1 MKYSVIA
8 VRLSVCAKG
17 FLACPGSPT
26 KSSLPSSSTSPLPL
40 ARSFVVF
47 ALVICRYALKMYVI
61 QSPDSNLYPHPIV
74 ICHVGSYKVLSATF
88 IHIPFALSQVKY
100 TLLISNCQMLFQA
113 FLTLLA
119 WALPQWRQL
128 QLLMAAMSL
137 LLVTL
142 HLNLPPFVCFKLSWS
157 ASVTQVLSW
166 FFSPESPR
174 WLFARGKRAE
184 ATALVRSTSK
194 MRIAKPEPE
203 TWFKIKS
210 KRQQNWSEINYSQLP
225 NPNLN
230 L

>member
-1 MKYSVIA
+1 MKYSLISL
-8 VRLSVCAKG
+8 RLSVCAKG

-47 ALVICRYALKMYVI
+47 ALVICCYALKMYVI
-61 QSPDSNLYPHPIV
+61 QSPDSNLYPHPLV
-74 ICHVGSYKVLSATF
+74 ICHFGSYKVLSATF

-142 HLNLPPFVCFKLSWS
+142 HNLPPFL
-157 ASVTQVLSW
+157 QGG
-166 FFSPESPR
+166 
-174 WLFARGKRAE
+174 LFQYQKENRHAANHSTGFTG
-184 ATALVRSTSK
+184 TAA
-194 MRIAKPEPE
+194 MIG
-203 TWFKIKS
+203 
-210 KRQQNWSEINYSQLP
+210 
-225 NPNLN
+225 
-230 L
+230 